1 MAGDRPKDSTLDE
14 LSPRQREIVDA
25 ARRILESEGP
35 DALTMRRLAG
45 EIGIQAP
52 SLYKHVKDKA
62 ALEVILIEIGFTEL
76 AEAVEAIEP
85 GKEGVDPLL
94 QLAMVYRAYALAHP
108 HLYRLLTVGP
118 LPREQLRSGVE
129 ARAALPLVEIA
140 GDPDLARALWAFAH
154 GMVIL
159 ELDGR
164 FPANADLDAAW
175 RAGISAFIAERN
187 GLSVASGLGSP
198 GGAR

>member
-1 MAGDRPKDSTLDE
+1 MDE
-14 LSPRQREIVDA
+14 LSPRQQEIVEA

-52 SLYKHVKDKA
+52 SLYKHVKDKS
-62 ALEVILIEIGFTEL
+62 ALEVLLIEIGFTEM
-76 AEAVEAIEP
+76 AEALEAIRPEED
-85 GKEGVDPLL
+85 GADPLF
-94 QLAMVYRAYALAHP
+94 QLAMVYRTYALAHP
-108 HLYRLLTVGP
+108 HLYRLLTEGT
-118 LPREQLRSGVE
+118 LPREKLRPGVE
-129 ARAALPLVEIA
+129 ARAALPAIEIA

-164 FPANADLDAAW
+164 FPADANLDAAW
-175 RAGISAFIAERN
+175 KTGISAFIAGRN

-198 GGAR
+198 